1 MPFPI
6 DFPLE
11 IFNELTLTEK
21 EGKTTLTLQGHPI
34 NATAEQEATY
44 YGMANSMQQGFKG
57 TFDQL
62 EAYLAK

>member
-1 MPFPI
+1 M

-11 IFNELTLTEK
+11 IFNELTFTEK
-21 EGKTTLTLQGHPI
+21 NGDTLLTLQGHPI
-34 NATAEQEATY
+34 NATPAQEATY
-44 YGMANSMQQGFKG
+44 YGMADSMQQGFNG